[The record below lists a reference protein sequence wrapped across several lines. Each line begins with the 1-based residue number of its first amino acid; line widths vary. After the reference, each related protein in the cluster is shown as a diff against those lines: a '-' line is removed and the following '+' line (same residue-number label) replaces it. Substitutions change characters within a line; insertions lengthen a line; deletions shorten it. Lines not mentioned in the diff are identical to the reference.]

1 MMHLLLDREG
11 SLWQPQMRMLLTCLK
26 LTLPTMQSSFSTT
39 RNSNRHIWPITA
51 SLVSRVHDKHRGAVG
66 LAACHCAGLLSCPLL
81 LRIRCAG
88 LLHRNWHRRPRLLQ
102 GHAAVAL
109 FSCRSDK
116 AAYTALDR
124 LSAIG
129 VSESD
134 RTALA
139 YNVPKLVRLCG
150 IIQVAAHRTLHL
162 TCTARVQQHHS
173 ALSIAAAQLCHGVGC
188 CRRCHTSDCAATC
201 ASHVQCARRVQQHGA
216 AARAHNLCGGGSWA
230 HPSLFECL
238 SAALAPFCD
247 RFAPCNLK

>member
-11 SLWQPQMRMLLTCLK
+11 SLWQPRMRMLLTCLK

-39 RNSNRHIWPITA
+39 RNSNRHIWALHVLGQAGCSNTQPTTPVPVSTRLPCSKGSVQACHGRSCGTHITA

-124 LSAIG
+124 LHSG
-129 VSESD
+129 SSGTGGQQSERAWD
-134 RTALA
+134 RQQGILPALKDKQA
-139 YNVPKLVRLCG
+139 NSEPDRW
-150 IIQVAAHRTLHL
+150 
-162 TCTARVQQHHS
+162 
-173 ALSIAAAQLCHGVGC
+173 
-188 CRRCHTSDCAATC
+188 RR
-201 ASHVQCARRVQQHGA
+201 
-216 AARAHNLCGGGSWA
+216 
-230 HPSLFECL
+230 HPSAQACTR
-238 SAALAPFCD
+238 SLA
-247 RFAPCNLK
+247 